1 MGLYRKSYF
10 IFVLQVFPQKSQ
22 LDMKI
27 AVWFLW
33 IYQFFRKTSTII
45 IVVTNNVS
53 NVASNYDVKMLEMKY
68 FTRWIIDYNSLTNP
82 YKSLLKM

>member
-1 MGLYRKSYF
+1 MWKLQSDFHEF
-10 IFVLQVFPQKSQ
+10 I
-22 LDMKI
+22 I
-27 AVWFLW
+27 
-33 IYQFFRKTSTII
+33 FFRKTSTII

-53 NVASNYDVKMLEMKY
+53 NVASNYDVKMFEMKY